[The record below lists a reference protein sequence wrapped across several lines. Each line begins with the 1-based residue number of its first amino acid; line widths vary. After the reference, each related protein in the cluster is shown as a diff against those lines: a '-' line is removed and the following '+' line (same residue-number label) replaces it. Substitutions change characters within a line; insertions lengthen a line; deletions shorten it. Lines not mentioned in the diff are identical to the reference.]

1 MTEKKE
7 NKIVEAIEEY
17 LNSSIAYLS
26 ISSDYAR
33 GYKEG
38 IWVAR
43 EIIRDIIENNKE
55 Q

>member
-1 MTEKKE
+1 MTREQA
-7 NKIVEAIEEY
+7 NKTIEAIEESIY
-17 LNSSIAYLS
+17 SSIASLS

-43 EIIRDIIENNKE
+43 
-55 Q
+55 

>member
-1 MTEKKE
+1 MTGEQA
-7 NKIVEAIEEY
+7 NKTIEAIEEY
-17 LNSSIAYLS
+17 IDSSIAYLS
-26 ISSDYAR
+26 ISSDYDR

-43 EIIRDIIENNKE
+43 EIIRDIINNNKE